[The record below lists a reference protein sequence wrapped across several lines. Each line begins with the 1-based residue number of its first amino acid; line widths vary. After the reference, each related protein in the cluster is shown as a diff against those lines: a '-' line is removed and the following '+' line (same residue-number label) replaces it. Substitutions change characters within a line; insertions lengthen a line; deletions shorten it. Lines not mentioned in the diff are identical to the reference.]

1 MNGTINLNMK
11 NNNKVKAFLVPT
23 MLIVSS
29 AIMALAWL
37 GHLKYKEDLSFLMAA
52 LLAWLLVL
60 PEYILNV
67 LAIRWGV
74 DIYKP
79 SEMAAINLSS
89 GIIFI
94 ALVSHFVLGEELT
107 TQKYIGF
114 GLMVISMFL
123 ISESKSS
130 EVKKRKEL

>member
-1 MNGTINLNMK
+1 MK
-11 NNNKVKAFLVPT
+11 KKITARKILVPF
-23 MLIVSS
+23 MLILSS

-52 LLAWLLVL
+52 LFAWLLVL

-67 LAIRWGV
+67 SAIRWGV
-74 DIYKP
+74 GVYQP
-79 SEMAAINLSS
+79 SEMAAMNLSS

-94 ALVSHFVLGEELT
+94 ALISHFMLGEEIS

-114 GLMVISMFL
+114 GLMIIAMVL
-123 ISESKSS
+123 IYGSKPA
-130 EVKKRKEL
+130 EIKTQKDL